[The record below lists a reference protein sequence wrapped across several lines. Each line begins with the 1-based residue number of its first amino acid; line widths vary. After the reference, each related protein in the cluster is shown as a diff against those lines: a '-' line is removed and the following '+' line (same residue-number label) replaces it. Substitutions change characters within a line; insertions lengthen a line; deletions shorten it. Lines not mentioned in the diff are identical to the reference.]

1 MAGRPSFVL
10 DERRAERETPK
21 TGRHE
26 TIDHGPPNTFM
37 SAEPL
42 LRMEGITKI
51 FSGVVALDGVDF
63 RLERGEVHALV
74 GENGAGKSTLIKI
87 MTGAYRRDGGRAW
100 LEGREVNFASP
111 EEAQAEGV
119 VAVYQEVNLLMF
131 RTVAENIFLGR
142 EPRRFG
148 LIDWKRMNRDTQAI
162 LDRLGLNIKP
172 ETTLGRLNIALRQM
186 VAIARGVSVGA
197 KVVVLDE
204 PTSSLTEHEVSIL
217 YDVIRR
223 LKAEGVGLVY
233 ISHRFDELYTV
244 CDSVTVLRDG
254 KFVATRPLAGLEKI
268 DLVCLMLGKQR
279 DELQKKG
286 ATAFGDA
293 QPDAERPADSRR
305 PLLRAENLTRG
316 RKLDGVT
323 LGAARGEIVGMAGLL
338 GSGRTETARAIFGAD
353 PVDRGAVYLEG
364 ERLKLGSP
372 GDAID
377 AGIAFLSEDRKAEGI
392 IPELSVRE
400 NLTLAALPA
409 LSKLG
414 IVSRAEQGAV
424 VDRFMKRLGIKAA
437 SAEQKIRELSG
448 GNQQKVLL
456 ARWLC
461 KNPKFLILDEPTRGI
476 DIGAKGEIQ
485 SLINEL
491 AGQGLGVLM
500 ISSELEEL
508 VEGSSRVV
516 VMRDGRAVAELRG
529 PGITQDNIIH
539 AMAEGDAQP
548 DEAVDG
554 RSS

>member
-1 MAGRPSFVL
+1 
-10 DERRAERETPK
+10 
-21 TGRHE
+21 
-26 TIDHGPPNTFM
+26 
-37 SAEPL
+37 
-42 LRMEGITKI
+42 MEGITKI
-51 FSGVVALDGVDF
+51 FAGHAALSGVDF
-63 RLERGEVHALV
+63 TLERGEVHALV
-74 GENGAGKSTLIKI
+74 GENGAGKSTLIKV
-87 MTGAYRRDGGRAW
+87 MTGAYRRDGGRVW
-100 LEGREVNFASP
+100 LEGREVSFNSP
-111 EEAQAEGV
+111 EDAQGEGV
-119 VAVYQEVNLLMF
+119 VAVYQEVNLLTF

-142 EPRRFG
+142 EPRRYG
-148 LIDWKRMNRDTQAI
+148 LVDWKRMNADSGAI
-162 LDRLGLNIKP
+162 LKRLGLEIDP
-172 ETTLGRLNIALRQM
+172 RATLGTLNIALRQM
-186 VAIARGVSVGA
+186 VAIARGVSFGA

-223 LKAEGVGLVY
+223 LKTEGVGVVY

-244 CDSVTVLRDG
+244 CDRVTILRDG
-254 KFVATRPLAGLEKI
+254 KFVATRSLAGLERL

-279 DELQKKG
+279 EELQKKG
-286 ATAFGDA
+286 ATAFGEGHGA
-293 QPDAERPADSRR
+293 SASAKAETGA

-316 RKLDGVT
+316 RKLNGVT
-323 LGAARGEIVGMAGLL
+323 VEAGRGEIVGMAGLL

-353 PVDRGAVYLEG
+353 AVDEGTVYLEG
-364 ERLKLGSP
+364 RALRLDAP

-377 AGIAFLSEDRKAEGI
+377 AGLAFLTEDRKAEGI

-414 IVSRAEQGAV
+414 VVSRARQNEV
-424 VDRFMKRLGIKAA
+424 VERFMKRLGIKAS

-491 AGQGLGVLM
+491 AASGLGVLM

-516 VMRDGRAVAELRG
+516 VMREGQCVSELRG
-529 PGITQDNIIH
+529 AQISQDNIIH
-539 AMAEGDAQP
+539 AMAEGDAA
-548 DEAVDG
+548 DTDG
-554 RSS
+554 KA

>member
-1 MAGRPSFVL
+1 
-10 DERRAERETPK
+10 
-21 TGRHE
+21 
-26 TIDHGPPNTFM
+26 M
-37 SAEPL
+37 SNQPL
-42 LRMEGITKI
+42 LRMEGIRKV
-51 FSGVVALDGVDF
+51 FSGVVALDGVDVTV
-63 RLERGEVHALV
+63 ERGEVHALV

-87 MTGAYRRDGGRAW
+87 MTGAYRRDGGRVT
-100 LEGREVNFASP
+100 LEGRDVNFRTP
-111 EEAQAEGV
+111 EDAQGHGV
-119 VAVYQEVNLLMF
+119 VAVYQEVNLLTY

-142 EPRRFG
+142 EPRRLGF
-148 LIDWKRMNRDTQAI
+148 IDWKRMNADAGAI
-162 LDRLGLNIKP
+162 LKRLGLDIDP
-172 ETTLGRLNIALRQM
+172 RATLGSLNIALRQM
-186 VAIARGVSVGA
+186 VAIARGVSFGA

-223 LKAEGVGLVY
+223 LKAEGVGVVY

-244 CDSVTVLRDG
+244 CDRVTVLRDG
-254 KFVATRPLAGLEKI
+254 KFVATRPLEGLEKI
-268 DLVCLMLGKQR
+268 DLVCLMLGKR
-279 DELQKKG
+279 REELRQG
-286 ATAFGDA
+286 ATAFGEQHSEKKETA
-293 QPDAERPADSRR
+293 

-316 RKLDGVT
+316 RKLDHVT
-323 LGAARGEIVGMAGLL
+323 VETGRGEIVGMAGLL

-353 PVDRGAVYLEG
+353 AVDEGRVYLEG
-364 ERLKLGSP
+364 RALDVRSP

-377 AGIAFLSEDRKAEGI
+377 AGLAFLTEDRKAEGI

-400 NLTLAALPA
+400 NLTLAALPEM
-409 LSKLG
+409 SRMG
-414 IVSRAEQGAV
+414 VVSRAKQDEAV
-424 VDRFMKRLGIKAA
+424 ARFMKRLGIKAS

-491 AGQGLGVLM
+491 AASGLGVLM

-516 VMRDGRAVAELRG
+516 VMRDGRSVAELRG
-529 PGITQDNIIH
+529 AEISQDKIIR
-539 AMAEGDAQP
+539 AMAEGSA
-548 DEAVDG
+548 EKAE
-554 RSS
+554 